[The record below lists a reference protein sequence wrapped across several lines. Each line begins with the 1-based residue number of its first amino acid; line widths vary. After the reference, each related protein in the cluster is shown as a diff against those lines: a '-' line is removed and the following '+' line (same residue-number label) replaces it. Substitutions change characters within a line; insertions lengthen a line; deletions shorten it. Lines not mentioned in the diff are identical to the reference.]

1 MRYICNKVTLSTFS
15 IVQYL
20 MAHKIEK
27 WPRDRGRNYCKLFP
41 VSVSLWLV
49 TWAIWAIWL
58 AGWGCQCSSLA
69 QWRCCGRAWRPDSGS
84 GPGAPSSQSP
94 GLSRWTCSTWGIGW
108 WKTQP
113 ITHYILFTW
122 MCCSQRKSGHRRVW
136 PPGGGPVWSW
146 WCPWPGRES
155 WD

>member
-69 QWRCCGRAWRPDSGS
+69 QWRCCGRAWRPDSDS

-94 GLSRWTCSTWGIGW
+94 GLSRWTCSTWGKGW

-136 PPGGGPVWSW
+136 PLGGGPVWSW